1 MTGGPCLSGE
11 KNRERGKLRGVGWLG
26 FAGLIQSRVG
36 PDGVMFPFFV
46 LILFL
51 FSVFSFKL

>member
-1 MTGGPCLSGE
+1 VGHACQVKKIE
-11 KNRERGKLRGVGWLG
+11 REKLRGVGWLG

-36 PDGVMFPFFV
+36 PDGVLFPSFCSYS
-46 LILFL
+46 FL